1 LYLIKKSIEQALEM
15 RNDYENNLL
24 LAQIHLRLGEKEE
37 ALKVQ
42 IGLLL
47 EERYIIK
54 IYRLRKNLS
63 AVFLKIGY
71 NLELIYSGTG
81 DRYIL

>member
-1 LYLIKKSIEQALEM
+1 M